1 SDFFEYARPSS
12 VYFPATSE
20 GSMTL
25 LSSTVSASMAGN
37 CFPTTCAVTKAG
49 VPSESSKRMNGNGL
63 MIKKLVLVSLKNRK
77 LSLVRLCYSQERA
90 CFFGE
95 RRIDRLSIERSNPAC
110 LFRNRTPLSL
120 ARCCFRCPDMEK
132 SKKHVLFRKAE
143 ACCSAVEVR
152 YATSAEVAADTIGG
166 RGKIHVLDCA
176 KHGTS
181 FFDGGDGLR
190 RIALHDHC

>member
-1 SDFFEYARPSS
+1 SHDPSTYTHMS
-12 VYFPATSE
+12 
-20 GSMTL
+20 
-25 LSSTVSASMAGN
+25 N
-37 CFPTTCAVTKAG
+37 CFIPSCIFTRPPPSTTLFPYTTLFR
-49 VPSESSKRMNGNGL
+49 S
-63 MIKKLVLVSLKNRK
+63 
-77 LSLVRLCYSQERA
+77 
-90 CFFGE
+90 E
-95 RRIDRLSIERSNPAC
+95 RRIDRLSIERSNPAR

-166 RGKIHVLDCA
+166 CSKIHVLDCA
-176 KHGTS
+176 KHGAS

-190 RIALHDHC
+190 RIALHDHCNYV